1 MNSFDLALAKYIQ
14 EYAPVPLNKVENH
27 FNKTKS
33 TIARSINKINGLVEV
48 NDFISFDKQNITTN
62 FSYSGYTKLLNQL
75 SLNQYHTNANERIK
89 ALLVEMALSDTV
101 NKKQFYTL
109 FNVSNT
115 TLKNDRKYILST
127 LKSLGLENETV
138 VKKGTRLTGEEAQ
151 VRIHTAKTVLN
162 TLELDKDNSL
172 IEHPSNTPV
181 NRLIARHFLSAC
193 RDYLNDAVAMFH
205 KLEQQYQVRLSYNS
219 KKFLIIYFSL
229 TLLRMKRGSQLSPL
243 DIDDWLSNQYFLI
256 FDSREENLLVS
267 RIIASL
273 TFYAGKYNCYDPRLT
288 PRIEYFSQNICDS
301 IQTHIHNKSDFFA
314 DLYSVIKSC
323 LAQAK
328 LKISFPDK
336 KLSKVKENHTF
347 VYQLVKQYI
356 SDVERCVDLVLNENQ
371 LATITMVIKKYVVQ
385 NKSIDRERARVY
397 LVSNSS
403 FNKLGYF
410 IEKLKTHFH
419 IDIKGIVNSNEIIHI
434 PEDQYDVLIT
444 FTNKISRYLSFH
456 GKTSVKVDFQL
467 GESDLRALKQLGLS
481 RSARKIPV
489 ERFVEEIQHLTPD
502 ELRHLLKNQ
511 FKEHFI

>member
-14 EYAPVPLNKVENH
+14 EFSPVPIRTVENH

-33 TIARSINKINGLVEV
+33 TIARSISKLNQWVEID
-48 NDFISFDKQNITTN
+48 DFISFDKQNITTN

-75 SLNQYHTNANERIK
+75 PLSHYHSNTSERIK
-89 ALLVEMALSDTV
+89 ALLVEMALTETV

-109 FNVSNT
+109 FNVSDT
-115 TLKNDRKYILST
+115 TLKNDRKHILST
-127 LKSLGLENETV
+127 LECLGLVNETV
-138 VKKGTRLTGEEAQ
+138 VKKGTRLTGEEAKI
-151 VRIHTAKTVLN
+151 RIHTARTVLN
-162 TLELDKDNSL
+162 TLELDKDNLL
-172 IEHPSNTPV
+172 IEHLSNTPV
-181 NRLIARHFLSAC
+181 NKLIASHFLSYC
-193 RDYLNDAVAMFH
+193 HDYLVTSAAMYNQ
-205 KLEQQYQVRLSYNS
+205 LEQQYRVRLSYNS

-229 TLLRMKRGSQLSPL
+229 TLLRGRQGRRLSAL
-243 DIDDWLSNQYFLI
+243 DIDDWLSNQYFKV
-256 FDSREENLLVS
+256 FDNHEENLLAS
-267 RIIASL
+267 RILASM
-273 TFYAGKYNCYDPRLT
+273 TFYSGKYNCYDPRLT
-288 PRIEYFSQNICDS
+288 PQIENFTQKLCGS
-301 IQTHIHNKSDFFA
+301 IRTHIHNRNDFFA

-323 LAQAK
+323 LTQAK
-328 LKISFPDK
+328 LNISFPDK
-336 KLSKVKENHTF
+336 KLSKVKERHQF
-347 VYQLVKQYI
+347 VYQLVEKYI
-356 SDVERCVDLVLNENQ
+356 ADVERSVGLVLSENH

-385 NKSIDRERARVY
+385 NKAIDRERARIY

-403 FNKLGYF
+403 HNKLGYF

-489 ERFVEEIQHLTPD
+489 DQFIAQIQQLSPH
-502 ELRHLLKNQ
+502 ELNHLLKTQ
-511 FKEHFI
+511 YKEHFI

>member
-14 EYAPVPLNKVENH
+14 EYAPVPLKTVESY
-27 FNKTKS
+27 FKKTKS
-33 TIARSINKINGLVEV
+33 TIVRSVNKINDLIEV
-48 NDFISFDKQNITTN
+48 NDFIRFDKQNITTN
-62 FSYSGYTKLLNQL
+62 FSYSGYTQLLNQL
-75 SLNQYHTNANERIK
+75 SLNQYHTNTDERIK
-89 ALLVEMALSDTV
+89 ALLVEMALTDTV

-109 FNVSNT
+109 FNVSDT

-127 LKSLGLENETV
+127 LDSLGLANETV

-151 VRIHTAKTVLN
+151 IRIHTAKTVLN
-162 TLELDKDNSL
+162 TLELDKDNLL
-172 IEHPSNTPV
+172 IEHLSNTPV
-181 NRLIARHFLSAC
+181 NRVIAKHFLSSC
-193 RDYLNDAVAMFH
+193 HEYLRASVAMYDQ
-205 KLEQQYQVRLSYNS
+205 LEQQYRVRLSYNS
-219 KKFLIIYFSL
+219 KKFLIIYFAL
-229 TLLRMKRGSQLSPL
+229 TLLRVTRGSRLSPL
-243 DIDDWLSNQYFLI
+243 DIDDWLSNQYFII
-256 FDSREENLLVS
+256 FDNREENLLAS

-288 PRIEYFSQNICDS
+288 PRIEYFSQNICNN
-301 IQTHIHNKSDFFA
+301 IQTHIHNRNDFFA

-323 LAQAK
+323 LTQAK
-328 LKISFPDK
+328 LRISFPDK
-336 KLSKVKENHTF
+336 KLLKVEQNHHF
-347 VYQLVKQYI
+347 VYQLVKKYI
-356 SDVERCVDLVLNENQ
+356 SDVEGCVGLVLNENH

-385 NKSIDRERARVY
+385 NKSIDRERARIY

-403 FNKLGYF
+403 YNKLGYF

-419 IDIKGIVNSNEIIHI
+419 VDIKGIVNSNETIHI
-434 PEDQYDVLIT
+434 PENQYDVLIT

-481 RSARKIPV
+481 RSARKIPAD
-489 ERFVEEIQHLTPD
+489 RFVEQIQQLSPD